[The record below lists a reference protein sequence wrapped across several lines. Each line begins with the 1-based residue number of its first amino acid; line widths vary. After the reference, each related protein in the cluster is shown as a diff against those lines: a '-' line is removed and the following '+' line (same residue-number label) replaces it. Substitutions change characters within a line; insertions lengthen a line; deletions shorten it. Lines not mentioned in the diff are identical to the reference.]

1 MKMYKKMKRKKLPY
15 PFRKGIIIGSE
26 TGIEG
31 EEDYSSPSQSPAIYD
46 HTKGG
51 DPAVQGKLEPK
62 KTDNSRKR
70 GENSQNE

>member
-1 MKMYKKMKRKKLPY
+1 MPY
-15 PFRKGIIIGSE
+15 PFKKSIIIGSE

-31 EEDYSSPSQSPAIYD
+31 EDDYSSPSQNPPIHD
-46 HTKGG
+46 HTKGR
-51 DPAVQGKLEPK
+51 DPAVKGKLEPN